1 MWPSV
6 TVPVMIFMDL
16 VYCAAPGNA
25 GVSPAF
31 AFARLAAAGETPAFP
46 GDRVDAMRLLLICL
60 GGAIGTGARYLT
72 SVWAL
77 AAFGA
82 AFPFGTLIV
91 NAVGSFLIAFIV
103 ETAGMTHT
111 ISPDV
116 RLMLT
121 AGVMGGFT
129 TYSAFNFE
137 TTAYLR
143 MGSFGTALAN
153 VGVTLFG

>member
-1 MWPSV
+1 
-6 TVPVMIFMDL
+6 
-16 VYCAAPGNA
+16 
-25 GVSPAF
+25 
-31 AFARLAAAGETPAFP
+31 
-46 GDRVDAMRLLLICL
+46 MRFVLICL

-72 SVWAL
+72 SLWAL
-77 AAFGA
+77 AMFGA

-91 NAVGSFLIAFIV
+91 NTLGSFLIAFIV
-103 ETAGMTHT
+103 ETAGTTHT

-137 TTAYLR
+137 TSNYFRAGAWGLGMVNAGATF
-143 MGSFGTALAN
+143 FGCLAAGLAGLALARL
-153 VGVTLFG
+153 LFGR

>member
-1 MWPSV
+1 
-6 TVPVMIFMDL
+6 
-16 VYCAAPGNA
+16 
-25 GVSPAF
+25 
-31 AFARLAAAGETPAFP
+31 
-46 GDRVDAMRLLLICL
+46 MRLFLICL

-72 SVWAL
+72 SLWAL

-91 NAVGSFLIAFIV
+91 NTLGSFLIAFIV
-103 ETAGMTHT
+103 EMAGTT
-111 ISPDV
+111 NVISPDV

-121 AGVMGGFT
+121 TGVMGGFT

-143 MGSFGTALAN
+143 MSQWGTAAAN
-153 VGVTLFG
+153 VGATLLGCLAAGFAGVALARLLFAR